1 MELLKNTLK
10 YIKRNALHIAL
21 FVLVGGVM
29 LTLLFDYGAY
39 ASTTVKFFT
48 GRIGEITFYDL
59 IASLSIINISSWYF
73 ILISLAAVLVITVAL
88 SMELAMVEKHM
99 RIGSKTWNGLWGKL
113 NDNFLSSLCV
123 VVLLIAAYELWAVI
137 TCAVIFAVI
146 SIFQSVIV
154 LRYVFTVLVMGGM
167 CFGLF
172 YGVTMVYLWLP
183 CLQITGFR
191 YYESFKYAFQILSN
205 VRNSILSGF
214 IVNVGVFGVVLTGL
228 CFVCG
233 YIINNG
239 AVAYIVAFIGFTYL
253 FAVFTV
259 GQEVAFFEADG
270 LERADLIPSYKRR

>member
-1 MELLKNTLK
+1 MELLKNTIK

-21 FVLVGGVM
+21 FVLVGGIM
-29 LTLLFDYGAY
+29 LTLMFDYGAY
-39 ASTTVKFFT
+39 SQTTVKFFT
-48 GRIGEITFYDL
+48 GGIGEITFYDL
-59 IASLSIINISSWYF
+59 IAALSIINISSWYF
-73 ILISLAAVLVITVAL
+73 ILISLVAVLLITVAL

-113 NDNFLSSLCV
+113 NDNFLSTLCV
-123 VVLLIAAYELWAVI
+123 VTILIAAYELWAVV
-137 TCAVIFAVI
+137 TCAVIYAVI
-146 SIFQSVIV
+146 AIFSSVIV
-154 LRYVFTVLVMGGM
+154 LQYVFTVLVMGGM
-167 CFGLF
+167 CFGLL

-205 VRNSILSGF
+205 VRNTIIAGF
-214 IVNVGVFGVVLTGL
+214 VVNVGVFGVVITGI

-233 YIINNG
+233 FLLNNG
-239 AVAYIVAFIGFTYL
+239 AIAYAVALIEFTYL

>member
-10 YIKRNALHIAL
+10 YIKRNAFHIVL
-21 FVLVGGVM
+21 FILIGGAM
-29 LTLLFDYGAY
+29 LTLMFDYGAY
-39 ASTTVKFFT
+39 SSTTVKFFT

-59 IASLSIINISSWYF
+59 IAALSVINISSWYF
-73 ILISLAAVLVITVAL
+73 ILISLAAVIIITVAL

-123 VVLLIAAYELWAVI
+123 VFLLLLAYELWAVI
-137 TCAVIFAVI
+137 TCAVIYAVI
-146 SIFQSVIV
+146 AIFQAVTI
-154 LRYVFTVLVMGGM
+154 LRYVFTVLVMGVT

-191 YYESFKYAFQILSN
+191 YYESFKYAFQILSD
-205 VRNSILSGF
+205 VRNSIFSGF
-214 IVNVGVFGVVLTGL
+214 IVNVGVFGVVITGIN
-228 CFVCG
+228 FVCG
-233 YIINNG
+233 YLIHNG
-239 AVAYIVAFIGFTYL
+239 ALAYVAALIGFTYL